1 MQLLHELEAIA
12 SLAKEFARRWEE
24 ESRARITEG
33 NFPVERSD
41 EIQLAVIGLNS
52 LYRKES
58 SAYKEASDNVNWGV
72 LAELDK
78 DMWRMLEAAQRVTEV
93 AAALQAR
100 HSKEPSAE
108 QASVS
113 EAANRHLR
121 LVYSKTG

>member
-1 MQLLHELEAIA
+1 VQLLHELEAIA